1 MTALHFS
8 LSDDGENSLFDFIL
22 QAHQLI
28 KAGAIPIKEWQ
39 EIVKIIFQQMIQ
51 CTEYLHSKHTDPNF
65 IRSVVGKD
73 DYNHYIHPKRL
84 AKTLQGSIWKA
95 TRNDNSNNQNYI
107 GNTFSLKRKT
117 NNDDVNSP
125 NKGLSIKLDEDE
137 NTMDNER
144 IINSNGVNIVN
155 DKNGVDYLM
164 GFGFEHGIKI
174 KDNKTT
180 DEKDGEKKNFYF
192 KLPAEAKQYVTKQA
206 ESLEIPKTALVL
218 MLGVLTTSG
227 PIPVAHYRGWKTNNP
242 NIVGLL
248 NPKNISQINKNKP
261 VNKVDIVPNLDSLT
275 DSSDKNSDALSSN
288 KSPINVGEISRN
300 SQCSPV
306 GSIGSTPAA
315 TALFNDNTSNG
326 SKRSSPL
333 NQSVNKK
340 ILPKKMVI
348 SNSNTSILTKAPLVN
363 KGSFNNNKNKMNTTQ
378 SAPATTRRM
387 FQYPNNS
394 ALGTSQ
400 LFEINSRN
408 LLNNKLNTNPLTLV
422 SPRGVSLIRM
432 KSNGPTTLLS
442 PTAAAL
448 LSPRR
453 TGINNNSLIG
463 SNVGPPSVVV
473 PNDFSPMKQN
483 IGNGFSMTTPIAN
496 LTPVHIPFMQ
506 QNTNNTMNGQSP
518 MNSGFQ
524 SPINYNISTPQS
536 PLGGTYSGIT
546 PIISAFTPTATG
558 VNAITPTTNLPFYWS
573 NIHKT
578 TTNGNGNTN
587 TMGNMSMVDDPLAPH
602 NIPPFMP
609 QNNMNMNNNMNNQQ
623 QNQTNGPQNVNINSP
638 NQQNNNAA
646 ILQALAN
653 QQNMLQQQQVA
664 KLAQFT
670 QQATQSLGGGLF
682 AGLPPHIAQIVQTV
696 TPQNTIQQAMGSM
709 NQSQLAAYQ
718 QLLQNQNQTA
728 QIGRP
733 LMNENDKDEGNTLN
747 NKDNENNDGTM
758 EGNMNTSL
766 KDDAGSLNPHAKA
779 FTPQIAPNQKSNQQ
793 NNQQSQPQQS
803 NTVTPS
809 TSAQQ
814 LLTQQGQQLLTQQ
827 GQQLLTQQGQQL
839 LTQQ

>member
-300 SQCSPV
+300 SQCSPAYIT
-306 GSIGSTPAA
+306 GKEYLIKEDIIKESAILRYLMHKPISIQPQDI
-315 TALFNDNTSNG
+315 LFLSQRNFNLNKQIKMLMKIHRKQECRHNSQLHK
-326 SKRSSPL
+326 SQKRKCS
-333 NQSVNKK
+333 QYKNKK
-340 ILPKKMVI
+340 YMYH
-348 SNSNTSILTKAPLVN
+348 
-363 KGSFNNNKNKMNTTQ
+363 
-378 SAPATTRRM
+378 R
-387 FQYPNNS
+387 
-394 ALGTSQ
+394 
-400 LFEINSRN
+400 
-408 LLNNKLNTNPLTLV
+408 
-422 SPRGVSLIRM
+422 
-432 KSNGPTTLLS
+432 
-442 PTAAAL
+442 
-448 LSPRR
+448 
-453 TGINNNSLIG
+453 
-463 SNVGPPSVVV
+463 
-473 PNDFSPMKQN
+473 
-483 IGNGFSMTTPIAN
+483 
-496 LTPVHIPFMQ
+496 
-506 QNTNNTMNGQSP
+506 
-518 MNSGFQ
+518 
-524 SPINYNISTPQS
+524 
-536 PLGGTYSGIT
+536 
-546 PIISAFTPTATG
+546 
-558 VNAITPTTNLPFYWS
+558 W
-573 NIHKT
+573 
-578 TTNGNGNTN
+578 
-587 TMGNMSMVDDPLAPH
+587 
-602 NIPPFMP
+602 
-609 QNNMNMNNNMNNQQ
+609 
-623 QNQTNGPQNVNINSP
+623 
-638 NQQNNNAA
+638 
-646 ILQALAN
+646 
-653 QQNMLQQQQVA
+653 
-664 KLAQFT
+664 
-670 QQATQSLGGGLF
+670 
-682 AGLPPHIAQIVQTV
+682 
-696 TPQNTIQQAMGSM
+696 
-709 NQSQLAAYQ
+709 
-718 QLLQNQNQTA
+718 
-728 QIGRP
+728 
-733 LMNENDKDEGNTLN
+733 
-747 NKDNENNDGTM
+747 
-758 EGNMNTSL
+758 
-766 KDDAGSLNPHAKA
+766 
-779 FTPQIAPNQKSNQQ
+779 
-793 NNQQSQPQQS
+793 
-803 NTVTPS
+803 
-809 TSAQQ
+809 
-814 LLTQQGQQLLTQQ
+814 
-827 GQQLLTQQGQQL
+827 
-839 LTQQ
+839 